1 MAANIKTPLCIGGV
15 EMPSRFFL
23 APLAGYTS
31 LAFRLCA
38 RELGGLGLAT
48 TDLVN
53 ARSLLEKRPRA
64 FELIET
70 CPEDRPLA
78 VQIYGP
84 VKEELCAAAQMLE
97 ARSVSIIDLNMG
109 CPARKVVRGGGGSA
123 LMRDACATV
132 ALVRTLVESVKIPV
146 TVKMRLGWDDANIT
160 APFFAREFEQAGVAA
175 ITIHGRTR
183 EQGFGGSVNRAGIR
197 AVVEAVRRIPVVG
210 NGDIRTVEDARTM
223 FAETGCAAVG
233 IGRGG
238 LLNPWIFRQ
247 CEAELSD
254 GEKVAPPAYA
264 DRVDFMARHFEKLL
278 ELRTEKVACVLFRKI
293 AKWYGIALRVPR
305 PMRHRLVMI
314 RDAAEFR
321 ALMAELRA
329 TKPAAAAPGS
339 GPHVPVP
346 PGPNE
351 RW

>member
-1 MAANIKTPLCIGGV
+1 MTPAALQQPFRVGGV

-64 FELIET
+64 FDLIET
-70 CPEDRPLA
+70 SPEDRPLA

-84 VKEELCAAAQMLE
+84 SKEELCAAAQMLE
-97 ARSVSIIDLNMG
+97 ARGVTLIDLNMG

-123 LMRDACATV
+123 LMREADKAI
-132 ALVRTLVESVKIPV
+132 ALVRALVESVKAPV

-183 EQGFGGSVNRAGIR
+183 EQGFGGLVNRAGIH
-197 AVVEAVRRIPVVG
+197 AVVEAVQRIPVIG
-210 NGDIRTVEDARTM
+210 NGDIRSVEDARTM
-223 FAETGCAAVG
+223 FIETGCAAAG

-247 CEAELSD
+247 CDAELVR
-254 GEKVAPPAYA
+254 GEQIAPPACEE
-264 DRVDFMARHFEKLL
+264 RVDFMARHFEKLMA
-278 ELRTEKVACVLFRKI
+278 LRTEKVACVLFRKI

-314 RDAAEFR
+314 KDAAEFR

-329 TKPAAAAPGS
+329 MKPPAPGREPHIPIPS
-339 GPHVPVP
+339 GP
-346 PGPNE
+346 NA